1 MEYAILIPSAFG
13 YHPVTVFN
21 LAGINV
27 VDFFAA
33 MLLADPSR
41 RAVVLDGL
49 LVARSHVTNGQCRLI
64 LADPDYNTLPTRRL
78 RCLRLVGP
86 ALRPPRRE
94 QREETQQR
102 KQPSR

>member
-49 LVARSHVTNGQCRLI
+49 LVARSHVTNGQCRLV
-64 LADPDYNTLPTRRL
+64 LADPDYNGLPPRRL
-78 RCLRLVGP
+78 RCLRPVGRR
-86 ALRPPRRE
+86 LRQPPRR
-94 QREETQQR
+94 QRDNN
-102 KQPSR
+102 